1 MVKQRLEDLAQELRI
16 ATEVDAHPAKHVKNG
31 AKKGM
36 RVSRRE
42 VRASRETE
50 EGAHRDIKSVDGL
63 EDIAGACTLHAG
75 EYALNHDIV
84 IPEGAVLTIRPDTTL
99 RFKAGCGV
107 RCFGTLRA
115 LGAESY
121 TISIKF
127 LPQESQGGWSGIY
140 MAPKSVDSVLQY
152 CEIAYV
158 VGRSISLKTGEW
170 GGPTSLGSVSCIG
183 TSAKLDHCNLH
194 HGQTV
199 GTGAGIYA
207 LKSTVTIQDCAISH
221 NQAPKMAG
229 GITLAEGRYIVRKNR
244 LQANT
249 PSLQQV
255 MIYKSNAEIG
265 QNVIDSDTV
274 GIHCMDSTANI
285 WGNTISTR
293 YSDGIVVSGG
303 EVRIAHNHFI
313 GKKYKGYR
321 SSHEAIRVQSGT
333 PLCID
338 NTISGFKYGF
348 MKKLGDFMDGVLS

>member
-16 ATEVDAHPAKHVKNG
+16 APEVDAHPAKHVKNG

-121 TISIKF
+121 SSSIKF
-127 LPQESQGGWSGIY
+127 LPQESQGGWAGIY

-183 TSAKLDHCNLH
+183 TSAQLDHCNIH
-194 HGQTV
+194 HGQTL
-199 GTGAGIYA
+199 GSGAGIYA
-207 LKSTVTIQDCAISH
+207 SKSTVKIEDCTISH
-221 NQAPKMAG
+221 NQALKGAG
-229 GITLAEGRYIVRKNR
+229 GVFLSEGEYVVRKNR
-244 LQANT
+244 LQSNT
-249 PSLQQV
+249 PSSCQIAIQNA
-255 MIYKSNAEIG
+255 NAEIG
-265 QNVIDSDTV
+265 QNRINGDTV
-274 GIHCMDSTANI
+274 GVVCNDSAANI
-285 WGNTISTR
+285 WGNTIISN
-293 YSDGIVVSGG
+293 YWDGIVVVGG
-303 EVRIAHNHFI
+303 EVRIAHNFI
-313 GKKYKGYR
+313 SGKKYRGYYT
-321 SSHEAIRVQSGT
+321 SHEAIRVLKGT

-338 NTISGFKYGF
+338 NRVSGFKQGF
-348 MKKLGDFMDGVLS
+348 WTRLFDQVFD